1 FDMISSNIIGRDLHK
16 ESNYFVIDKGSKD
29 GIKEGMPAIV
39 NEGILIGKIEEV
51 FYTHSKVLL
60 VTSPNSNINAVT
72 LETGSIGVVS
82 GKYGLGMI
90 LDMVLQTDYL
100 KIGDDVIT
108 SEISQ
113 NIPRGLLIGKIKEVY
128 PSGGYLFQQAVI
140 SSPVDFSKMRFVFV
154 IRNEK

>member
-1 FDMISSNIIGRDLHK
+1 
-16 ESNYFVIDKGSKD
+16 
-29 GIKEGMPAIV
+29 
-39 NEGILIGKIEEV
+39 
-51 FYTHSKVLL
+51 
-60 VTSPNSNINAVT
+60 
-72 LETGSIGVVS
+72 ETGSIGVVS